1 MTKKKI
7 FFWPTTMISFHIRAM
22 TDNTVCIAVYVFN
35 LWPPRKMELSPS
47 CELEQ
52 GYQVTF

>member
-1 MTKKKI
+1 MTKND
-7 FFWPTTMISFHIRAM
+7 FFWPTTMISFHIHAM
-22 TDNTVCIAVYVFN
+22 TDNAVCIAVYVFN